1 MTVGAP
7 RATGVAT
14 SDMIT
19 TCIDD
24 TSCIP
29 FFVIIMRIF
38 CKIAHSQF
46 VYVTIYE
53 IIKLNLLE
61 IE

>member
-14 SDMIT
+14 SDNY
-19 TCIDD
+19 CIDD